1 MEGEPEKVLLT
12 EFILRPDDANQDLWS
27 KIKKAWLKVHKTV
40 MGRKNCVAKEAY
52 TQWVKKRVSEIRMP
66 FAIATSTASQQPEP
80 DPFVTVSKE
89 EAEALKFQIA
99 ELKKKNEEWKFR
111 NLVAQG
117 DIKILKRE
125 RDAKEEEIQECQKKV
140 KEAWER
146 EEKFKDGLASADLSI
161 QALNGKIKGLEQS
174 GDAMYNTG
182 KQVMATMGEWKKKYE
197 ERTQELQEAVQNYK
211 KLKLEGALERQ
222 KREKFHSQEKQKDK
236 ECIERYEKSLAQ
248 LTGAH
253 EDQMSHLAE
262 QIGQLEDDLKQHK
275 LVLEVSQQ
283 EVARWKV
290 AFYKMLLVSNTVLD
304 ELPRMLRVAEV
315 ELPLNSVPSGIREFV
330 GYCRAVLTAYKN
342 IVRRA
347 KKRL

>member
-1 MEGEPEKVLLT
+1 
-12 EFILRPDDANQDLWS
+12 
-27 KIKKAWLKVHKTV
+27 
-40 MGRKNCVAKEAY
+40 
-52 TQWVKKRVSEIRMP
+52 
-66 FAIATSTASQQPEP
+66 
-80 DPFVTVSKE
+80 
-89 EAEALKFQIA
+89 LKFQIA

-140 KEAWER
+140 KEARER

-174 GDAMYNTG
+174 GHAMYNTG

-290 AFYKMLLVSNTVLD
+290 AFYKMLIVSNTVLD
-304 ELPRMLRVAEV
+304 ELPRVAEV